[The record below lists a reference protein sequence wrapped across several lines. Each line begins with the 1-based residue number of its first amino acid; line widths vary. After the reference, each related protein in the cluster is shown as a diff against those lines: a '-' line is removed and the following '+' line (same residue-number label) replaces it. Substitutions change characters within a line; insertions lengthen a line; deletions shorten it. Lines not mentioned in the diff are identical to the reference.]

1 MLFELVQSSQDTWHQ
16 EDKSSWG
23 VVFICPIFMK
33 KEVAKTKGW
42 ALYLTK
48 DEHFKAMFIF
58 LLKH

>member
-1 MLFELVQSSQDTWHQ
+1 MLFELVQSSQDTWYQ
-16 EDKSSWG
+16 EDNNNWG

-42 ALYLTK
+42 ALLAKY
-48 DEHFKAMFIF
+48 FKAMFIF